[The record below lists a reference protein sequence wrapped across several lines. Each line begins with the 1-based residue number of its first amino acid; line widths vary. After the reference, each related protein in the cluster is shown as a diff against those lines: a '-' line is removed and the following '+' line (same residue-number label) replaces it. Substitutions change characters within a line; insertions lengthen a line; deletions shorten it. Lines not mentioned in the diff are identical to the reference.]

1 MFKRL
6 LPIAS
11 LTVLAGW
18 CVIASAQP
26 PAKPN
31 APPLTR
37 DREEVAEKDV
47 PRTNDINQVKRYAR
61 STEPDFVIKTDA
73 DRAVVDK
80 VLKYYL
86 FRLTWEEV
94 QRDRDPAKVG
104 TVGTIMSELIG
115 SPPESQP
122 QLLPSYFQG
131 PPADQDMAAMR
142 TRQLNNVMQMTPI
155 FIKYCKVLLQNQNPI
170 ARVNAARV
178 LCRLAEWGQEA
189 VVDEFINIIK
199 HPQESDAVRLWAFH
213 GLEAIFLM
221 QGSSDI
227 KAKGLFQSKPG
238 QARLV
243 AALEA
248 TYEWLQAN
256 TKLPEQKIRYM
267 KADEQ
272 AGLRYVRRA
281 AVKALGASH
290 KALIVDDRA
299 GNKQSGSIAQ
309 LIGNILSAEAGIVP
323 APDIRERFA
332 AALALC
338 QIRGEA
344 GSSYN
349 ADFAAY
355 QLGSFLTVLGTEINE
370 FKKGEAAV
378 NGLPYVAQQL
388 RTALDAFK
396 SQRLTGPAASYT
408 KGMYDKALPLLEYID
423 DFSKNTSAIKDL
435 NDWLRENPP
444 VNKEYIKPL
453 GAK

>member
-1 MFKRL
+1 
-6 LPIAS
+6 I
-11 LTVLAGW
+11 
-18 CVIASAQP
+18 
-26 PAKPN
+26 
-31 APPLTR
+31 
-37 DREEVAEKDV
+37 
-47 PRTNDINQVKRYAR
+47 
-61 STEPDFVIKTDA
+61 
-73 DRAVVDK
+73 
-80 VLKYYL
+80 
-86 FRLTWEEV
+86 
-94 QRDRDPAKVG
+94 
-104 TVGTIMSELIG
+104 
-115 SPPESQP
+115 
-122 QLLPSYFQG
+122 
-131 PPADQDMAAMR
+131 
-142 TRQLNNVMQMTPI
+142 QMTPI
-155 FIKYCKVLLQNQNPI
+155 FIKYCRVLLQNRNPI

-189 VVDEFINIIK
+189 VVDEFINIIQ

-221 QGSSDI
+221 QGSTDI

-349 ADFAAY
+349 ADFAAF